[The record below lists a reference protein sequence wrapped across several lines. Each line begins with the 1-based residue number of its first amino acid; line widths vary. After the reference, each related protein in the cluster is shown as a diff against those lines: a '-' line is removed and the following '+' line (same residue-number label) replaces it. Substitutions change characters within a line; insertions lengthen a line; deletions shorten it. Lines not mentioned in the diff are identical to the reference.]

1 MCSRIL
7 GYMPMPENFKYRK
20 VFLAGKPRHDAS
32 DAFRLR
38 HPSMD
43 LSRRARIFA
52 PFDALRGFR
61 FAIMEQEVL
70 HAESLRMEEER
81 YGGSPDIQIEGLH
94 GEGFPAEEECR
105 EEFLPAEET
114 Y

>member
-1 MCSRIL
+1 MCSRKL
-7 GYMPMPENFKYRK
+7 GYMPMPDNFKYRK
-20 VFLAGKPRHDAS
+20 VFLAGRPRHEAS
-32 DAFRLR
+32 DDFRLR

-81 YGGSPDIQIEGLH
+81 
-94 GEGFPAEEECR
+94 
-105 EEFLPAEET
+105 
-114 Y
+114 